1 MRNSGLGQLVR
12 ARRQQLALS
21 QRQLAAMAGVKASHI
36 AYIEG
41 NQRRPSMNLLG
52 RLADVLGFDQERLL
66 RLSHPEAAALL
77 KPITAKSRHRA
88 WKAFT
93 GNKALIRQH
102 SVTPK
107 EMDILQRINLL
118 GKVSTPRHFLIILNT
133 IRLSIDGEP

>member
-1 MRNSGLGQLVR
+1 MKNNGLGKLIR
-12 ARRQQLALS
+12 SRRHQLALS

-41 NQRRPSMNLLG
+41 SQRRPSVNLLG

-66 RLSHPEAAALL
+66 RLSHPEAAAML
-77 KPITAKSRHRA
+77 KPAAATSRDRA
-88 WKAFT
+88 WKVFT
-93 GNKALIRQH
+93 KNKALLRQH
-102 SVTPK
+102 AVTAK

-133 IRLSIDGEP
+133 IRLSIDG

>member
-52 RLADVLGFDQERLL
+52 RLADVLGFDHERLL

-77 KPITAKSRHRA
+77 KPITTNSRRRA

-93 GNKALIRQH
+93 GIRERPHDPDRLEVSQDYFRVIAIAAALA
-102 SVTPK
+102 
-107 EMDILQRINLL
+107 L
-118 GKVSTPRHFLIILNT
+118 
-133 IRLSIDGEP
+133 